1 MLAFEAD
8 IIEWRGPPPYL
19 FAPIPDHLVG
29 EVHYAAREA
38 SYGWGMVPV
47 TAQIGTTKFTTSL
60 FRRGDTY
67 VLPIKVAVPPD
78 RRAELMTLAQVFRAR
93 AVDLGPDAVV
103 FEVVGTPEELK
114 AQASVRAPR
123 HPRVLF

>member
-19 FAPIPDHLVG
+19 FAPVPDHLVG

-47 TAQIGTTKFTTSL
+47 TAEIGKTEFTTSL

-67 VLPIKVAVPPD
+67 VLPIKVAVQ
-78 RRAELMTLAQVFRAR
+78 RAEDLALGDRV
-93 AVDLGPDAVV
+93 AV
-103 FEVVGTPEELK
+103 TM
-114 AQASVRAPR
+114 QIS
-123 HPRVLF
+123 RVIRR

>member
-1 MLAFEAD
+1 MLTFEAD

-19 FAPIPDHLVG
+19 FAPVPDHLVG

-47 TAQIGTTKFTTSL
+47 TAQIGGIEFTTSL

-67 VLPIKVAVPPD
+67 VLPIKVAVQ
-78 RRAELMTLAQVFRAR
+78 RAEGLGLGDRV
-93 AVDLGPDAVV
+93 AV
-103 FEVVGTPEELK
+103 TM
-114 AQASVRAPR
+114 QIS
-123 HPRVLF
+123 RVIRR

>member
-1 MLAFEAD
+1 MLTFEAD

-47 TAQIGTTKFTTSL
+47 TAQIGATVFATSL

-67 VLPIKVAVPPD
+67 VLPIKVAVQ
-78 RRAELMTLAQVFRAR
+78 RAEGLRLGDRI
-93 AVDLGPDAVV
+93 AVTM
-103 FEVVGTPEELK
+103 EI
-114 AQASVRAPR
+114 S
-123 HPRVLF
+123 RVIRR

>member
-1 MLAFEAD
+1 MLSFETD

-19 FAPIPDHLVG
+19 FAPVPDHLVG

-47 TAQIGTTKFTTSL
+47 TAQIGKTEFTTSL

-67 VLPIKVAVPPD
+67 VLPIKVAVQ
-78 RRAELMTLAQVFRAR
+78 RAEGLGLGDRV
-93 AVDLGPDAVV
+93 AVTM
-103 FEVVGTPEELK
+103 EI
-114 AQASVRAPR
+114 S
-123 HPRVLF
+123 RVIRR

>member
-1 MLAFEAD
+1 MLTFEAD

-19 FAPIPDHLVG
+19 FAPVPDHLVG

-47 TAQIGTTKFTTSL
+47 TAEIGKTEFTTSL

-67 VLPIKVAVPPD
+67 VLPIKVAVQ
-78 RRAELMTLAQVFRAR
+78 RAEDLALGDRV
-93 AVDLGPDAVV
+93 AV
-103 FEVVGTPEELK
+103 TM
-114 AQASVRAPR
+114 QIS
-123 HPRVLF
+123 RVIRR

>member
-1 MLAFEAD
+1 MLTFEAT

-47 TAQIGTTKFTTSL
+47 TAQIGRTGFTTSL

-67 VLPIKVAVPPD
+67 VLPIKVAVQ
-78 RRAELMTLAQVFRAR
+78 RAEG
-93 AVDLGPDAVV
+93 LGLGDRISVTM
-103 FEVVGTPEELK
+103 EVG
-114 AQASVRAPR
+114 
-123 HPRVLF
+123 RVIRR

>member
-1 MLAFEAD
+1 MLTFEAD

-19 FAPIPDHLVG
+19 FSPVPDHLVG

-47 TAQIGTTKFTTSL
+47 TAQIGATEFTTSL

-67 VLPIKVAVPPD
+67 VLPIKVAVQ
-78 RRAELMTLAQVFRAR
+78 RAEGLGLGDRI
-93 AVDLGPDAVV
+93 AV
-103 FEVVGTPEELK
+103 TM
-114 AQASVRAPR
+114 QIS
-123 HPRVLF
+123 RVIRR

>member
-1 MLAFEAD
+1 MMLTFEAE

-19 FAPIPDHLVG
+19 FAPVPDELVG

-47 TAQIGTTKFTTSL
+47 TAQIGGTEFTTSL

-67 VLPIKVAVPPD
+67 VLPIKVAVQ
-78 RRAELMTLAQVFRAR
+78 RAEGVGLGDRVA
-93 AVDLGPDAVV
+93 AVLRIGRRR
-103 FEVVGTPEELK
+103 G
-114 AQASVRAPR
+114 
-123 HPRVLF
+123 